1 MGSSMDQ
8 ERATVRIVPGARD
21 DVAEAV
27 ALAGWH
33 AGEDARVVLADAR
46 DGTAAV
52 AAEDA
57 RAIARRAAL
66 VALVADAAGAAR
78 AHDAGATHAAVGL
91 DALAPTLRFA
101 ARYVRRMRGEGRR
114 AEEAE
119 AEDDAAA
126 FALAHHGAGVTAMI
140 AALTSFEIVNAAF
153 GRAAGDALVNAAQAR
168 LAQALAAH
176 AAIVT
181 RDGSAFTILLAGAP
195 VEAEAALAAVERALA
210 APFDV
215 GGETIQVGARI
226 GVARAAVDEPSADL
240 LRRAAEALARA
251 RGGGG
256 EGATTQVAPD
266 HDGAALSALAAD
278 LHRAIERGEI
288 EVRFQPQ
295 VALSDG
301 RVAGVEALAR
311 WQHPRLGL
319 LGAASLLAAADR
331 AGLGVAL
338 SEHLQA
344 LALAHVAAWPATLAH
359 LRVAVNVTAA
369 DVARAGF
376 ADGFLARVGSSGVD
390 PARVTAE
397 ITEGGLID
405 DLEAVAPALQVLRAA
420 GCRVAVD
427 DFGTGYSSLAYL
439 ATLPLDYLKIDR
451 ALTQDVVAERRRRAV
466 VEGVL
471 AIAAAL
477 SLETIAEGVET
488 EEQRALLAARGC
500 TYYQGFL
507 CAEPLN
513 DAGLVALV
521 AGNASN

>member
-1 MGSSMDQ
+1 MTAIMDQ
-8 ERATVRIVPGARD
+8 ERASLRIVPGARD
-21 DVAEAV
+21 DVAQAA
-27 ALAGWH
+27 ALAGWS
-33 AGEDARVVLADAR
+33 ECDDARIVLVDAR
-46 DGTAAV
+46 RGTAAL
-52 AAEDA
+52 AGEDA
-57 RAIARRAAL
+57 RAIAARAAL
-66 VALVADAAGAAR
+66 VALVADPEGAVR
-78 AHDAGATHAAVGL
+78 AYDAGATHAAIGL
-91 DALAPTLRFA
+91 AALTPTLQFA
-101 ARYVRRMRGEGRR
+101 ARYVRRLRGEGRR
-114 AEEAE
+114 AAE
-119 AEDDAAA
+119 TEPSEDAVA

-140 AALTSFEIVNAAF
+140 AALTGFEIVNTAF

-195 VEAEAALAAVERALA
+195 AEAEAALAAVDHALA
-210 APFDV
+210 APFEV
-215 GGETIQVGARI
+215 AGETIQVGARI
-226 GVARAAVDEPSADL
+226 GVARAGTDEPSADL

-251 RGGGG
+251 RGG

-266 HDGAALSALAAD
+266 HDGAALAALAAD
-278 LHRAIERGEI
+278 LHRAMERGEI

-295 VALSDG
+295 VALADG

-344 LALAHVAAWPATLAH
+344 LALAQVAAWPDKLAH

-369 DVARAGF
+369 DVTRAGF
-376 ADGFLARVGSSGVD
+376 ADAFLGRVAASGVA
-390 PARVTAE
+390 PSRVTAE

-405 DLEAVAPALQVLRAA
+405 DLDAVAPALQALRAA

-439 ATLPLDYLKIDR
+439 ATLPIDYLKIDR
-451 ALTQDVVAERRRRAV
+451 SLTQDVVAERRRRAV

-507 CAEPLN
+507 CAEPLD
-513 DAGLVALV
+513 DAALVALLGSR
-521 AGNASN
+521 ARE